1 MGISSIML
9 PMIISG
15 VSIGSIAGASLP
27 ALSIVICYAV
37 FLAMIAMNLSL
48 KAYRLYLA
56 ENIEKA
62 KAKK

>member
-1 MGISSIML
+1 ML

-27 ALSIVICYAV
+27 ALSIVICYAL

-48 KAYRLYLA
+48 KAYRLYIA

-62 KAKK
+62 KALK